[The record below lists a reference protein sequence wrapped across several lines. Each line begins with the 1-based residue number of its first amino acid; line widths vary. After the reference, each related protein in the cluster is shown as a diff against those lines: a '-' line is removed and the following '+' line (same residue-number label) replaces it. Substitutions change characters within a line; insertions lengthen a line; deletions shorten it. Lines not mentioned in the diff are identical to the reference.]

1 MTLPHALDVSAAQRS
16 MWFGQRLDPAG
27 PAYNVGEYTEIH
39 GPVDPVRFRT
49 AVRQVVTA
57 TETLRVRFT
66 AEDDTVRQLVD
77 TDPAWDLPVVDLTGE
92 ADPRSAAEA
101 WMAADFTTPFD
112 VERSPLFRYAL
123 LHLTATH
130 WIWYQRYHHIAVDGY
145 SCSLLARRVAD
156 AYSALVA
163 GTPHTP
169 PPAPL
174 APLVAADE
182 AYRAGQRRASDRE
195 FWTSALADRPD
206 PVSLSARAPHVAG
219 SFLRRTGHL
228 PHAAGDLVHA
238 AAEQAGTRWSRVLL
252 AATAAY
258 LHRLTGARDIVL
270 GLAVT
275 ARESETELATPGMAS
290 NVLPLRLPVRP
301 DTTARDLVRRTASAT
316 RDLLA
321 HQRYRGEDLRRDRD
335 RPQDGPRFFGP
346 VVNIMAFGP
355 ELRFAGHATTR
366 HNLSTG
372 PVEDLAVNV
381 YDRADGDGIRIDLDA
396 GPDHYTDAE
405 LAAHHRRFARF
416 VEHFAQAVVATGTP
430 VGRVE
435 VTLPEERAEARLVGS
450 GAPAGAATTVPE
462 IFAARAAATPDATAL
477 VQGER
482 TTTYRQLNARANR
495 LAHRLITLGVRP
507 EDRVAVLLDRS
518 DGLLAALLA
527 VLKAGAAYVG
537 LDPRAPAVRTRQIL
551 AETGANIL
559 LTDTEPTEPYDGV
572 TTVGPADP
580 TLAAE
585 PDTDPTVLLHPAQ
598 LAYVSHTSGSTG
610 TPKGVAVTH
619 RDVTALAADS
629 AFADGAHAR
638 VLVHS
643 PTAFDASTYEMW
655 VPLLNGGTAVVAG
668 PEEDVD
674 AAAVARLRERHGVT
688 ALWLTA
694 GLFRL
699 AAEEDPGCFAG
710 LRQVWTGG
718 EAVPAPAVHRV
729 LAACPGLTVT
739 DGYGPTETTT
749 FATSRPCTADA
760 PVPDPLPI
768 GRPLDGMR
776 AYVLDGSLQP
786 LPPGTVGELYIAGP
800 GVARGYLGRPGTTAE
815 RFTAD
820 PYGPPG
826 ARMYRTGDHARVT
839 ADGELEFHGRTDGQ
853 VKLRGFRIELGE
865 IETALAAHPEVT
877 QAVVVVREDRPG
889 DRRLVAYAISI
900 TVPETRRAEGA
911 SSVWGARRTEDAG
924 AGRAADPPPEQ
935 ARESAGSASDVPFA
949 EGPAAASQAGFP
961 ADTRSAGTAG
971 SGAERTAGARS
982 TLDVPSAK
990 AAESAPELQR
1000 ADGAIST
1007 REPRRAEGAGSNP
1020 DAPALDAA
1028 APTLGASSADDPAP
1042 APGALAAGRPAPASG
1057 VVAADHPAPTPRA
1070 APTPETLR
1078 DHLAACLPDFMVPSA
1093 VVVLDRLP
1101 LTPNGKLDRAA
1112 LPAPST
1118 VAAPHAHAPRTPHED
1133 VLCALFADL
1142 LGLPDV
1148 GPRDSFFAL
1157 GGHSLLAL
1165 RLLGRI
1171 RTTLGVE
1178 LTLRDVFQAPTPTGL
1193 ARLSR
1198 GVGAAVRP
1206 ALRPTPRTAHEV
1218 PLSSAQRR
1226 LWFLHRLEG
1235 PSAAYNIP
1243 VAVRLTGAGLDVDAL
1258 RVALA
1263 DLVARHEILRTVYP
1277 DADGLPCQRMLEP
1290 GLPDL
1295 QADHV
1300 TEAELPQRLAQ
1311 LAGEGFEISEGAPFR
1326 AHLLALGAEDHVL
1339 LLVLH
1344 HIAADGWSLDLLLL
1358 DLATAYRA
1366 RLEGREP
1373 DRVPLPVQYADY
1385 CVWQREV
1392 LGDDQDRQLDHWR
1405 RALAGLPDELPLPAD
1420 RPRPAR
1426 ATHRGGDIPV
1436 RLDADLHR
1444 RLRALADETGTTV
1457 FMVVQAGL
1465 AALLTRLGAGS
1476 DIPLGT
1482 PVAGRADEALD
1493 DLVGCFVNTLVLRT
1507 DTSGDPSFRELLARV
1522 READLAAY
1530 AHQELP
1536 FEHLVEALN
1545 PPRSL
1550 ARHPLFQV
1558 MLAFRPTAGPRLDL
1572 PGLHARTLPVE
1583 TGATKIDLT
1592 FNLGEHR
1599 APDGSPDGI
1608 EGILQYSADLF
1619 DRCTAEDLA
1628 ARLERLLRTAV
1639 HHPDRAIGSHDILD
1653 DRERH
1658 RLLTEFNDTARDV
1671 PDTTF
1676 PRLFEARAAEA
1687 PDTVAVEDG
1696 ADALTYRQLD
1706 ERAGRLARVL
1716 TSHGAGPGRIVA
1728 FSLPRSVDLAIA
1740 VLAVLKAGAA
1750 YLPLDPEHPAERTAH
1765 LLADADPVCLI
1776 ARDRLPADCRVGCA
1790 VVDPDAAPDGPDAP
1804 LPEARPSD
1812 PAYLIY
1818 TSGTTG
1824 RPKGV
1829 VVEHRNLTT
1838 YVARCVE
1845 AYPSLRGTSLLHA
1858 TMSFDAT
1865 VTTLHGALAAG
1876 GRVHVA
1882 GFHDAGAAPVNG
1894 GYTFLKATPSHLPLL
1909 PALPH
1914 DLSPTE
1920 EFMLGGEALVGEAL
1934 RTWRRDHPDVRL
1946 INHYGPTELTV
1957 GCTDHR
1963 IEPGEELPTGPVP
1976 IGRPM
1981 WNTRAYVLD
1990 ARLNPVPVGVEG
2002 ELYISGDHVARG
2014 YWRRPGLTAERFV
2027 ADPFDP
2033 SGGRMYRTGDLAVW
2047 RADGTLELR
2056 GRADRQLKLRGLRIE
2071 PGEVEGVLTAH
2082 PAVAQAAVVVR
2093 EDRAGVRRLVGYVVG
2108 AAEADCP
2115 AVLAHAARRLPAHMV
2130 PEALVALDALP
2141 ITPNGKLDRAALP
2154 APAATRET
2162 TTGRPPR
2169 TPQEEALRDVFAE
2182 VLGGTADAIGVDEGF
2197 FDLGG
2202 DSITSIHLVSRAL
2215 AEGLRLTPRDVF
2227 EHRTVAGLAAAAAD
2241 RPTPGT
2247 VPEQDSPIGTL
2258 PLTPA
2263 MHRLRERGGPIGAF
2277 SQSVLLVTPAGADE
2291 KRLTAALQTVLDHH
2305 DVLRMRL
2312 TPDGRAAEVPPPGT
2326 VDAATALDSIAGPV
2340 DFAEVLN
2347 NSASQ
2352 LRPDLGQL
2360 LRAVWCDAGPG
2371 HPGRL
2376 LLTIH
2381 HLAVDGVS
2389 WRILCSDLAAAWR
2402 EDDLPER
2409 GTSFRQW
2416 ARLLE
2421 REARTPARAA
2431 EMDAWRHAL
2440 GDPGPLLGARR
2451 PDPQRDVVGEM
2462 RHLTRQLPAETT
2474 NELLTMPAAFH
2485 AGPDDVL
2492 MAALAAAFVRWR
2504 RTKDGHPALL
2514 LDVERHGR
2522 EEIADGLDL
2531 SRTVG
2536 WFTSV
2541 VPARLDLAAADPADP
2556 VQVLK
2561 TVKEQ
2566 LRSVPDHGI
2575 GYGLLRHLDP
2585 SNGPLLAAFPTP
2597 EIGFNYLGRTARS
2610 ADGDW
2615 FPAPE
2620 SLRNL
2625 GAVRDPAMPV
2635 AHGLEITAVT
2645 TGDGRLD
2652 TTWSWAPGIWSDDD
2666 VRDLAD
2672 RWMAELTAQAEAG
2685 TGAAGGHTPS
2695 DLPLVSLSQAEIDEL
2710 EAEFGNEWR

>member
-1 MTLPHALDVSAAQRS
+1 MTLPRTLDVSAAQRS

-39 GPVDPVRFRT
+39 GPVDPVRFRA
-49 AVRQVVTA
+49 AVQKVVAA

-77 TDPAWDLPVVDLTGE
+77 PDPAWELPVVDLTGE

-101 WMAADFTTPFD
+101 WMAADFATPFELD
-112 VERSPLFRYAL
+112 RSPLFRYAL
-123 LHLTATH
+123 LHLTAAH

-163 GTPHTP
+163 GTPHVP

-174 APLVAADE
+174 TPLVAADE
-182 AYRAGQRRASDRE
+182 AYRAGQRHAADRE
-195 FWTSALADRPD
+195 FWTSAFADRPD
-206 PVSLSARAPHVAG
+206 PVSLSARRPHVAG
-219 SFLRRTGHL
+219 RFLRRTGHL
-228 PHAAGDLVHA
+228 PQTAGDLVHA
-238 AAEQAGTRWSRVLL
+238 AAEQTGTRWSRVLL

-290 NVLPLRLPVRP
+290 NVLPLRLSVRP
-301 DTTARDLVRRTASAT
+301 DTAAEDLVRRTAAAT
-316 RDLLA
+316 RELLV
-321 HQRYRGEDLRRDRD
+321 HQRYRGEDLRREPDW
-335 RPQDGPRFFGP
+335 PQDGPRFFGP

-355 ELRFAGHATTR
+355 ELRFAGHPTTR

-381 YDRADGDGIRIDLDA
+381 YDRADGGGIRIDLDA

-416 VEHFAQAVVATGTP
+416 VEHFTRAVVASGTP

-435 VTLPEERAEARLVGS
+435 ATLPQERADARLVGS
-450 GAPAGAATTVPE
+450 AAPAGAATTVPE
-462 IFAARAAATPDATAL
+462 LLAARAAATPDATA
-477 VQGER
+477 VIQGER
-482 TTTYRQLNARANR
+482 TTTYRQLNSRANR

-537 LDPRAPAVRTRQIL
+537 LDARAPAARTRQLL
-551 AETGANIL
+551 AETGANVL

-572 TTVGPADP
+572 TTVAPADP
-580 TLAAE
+580 SLAAE
-585 PDTDPTVLLHPAQ
+585 PDTDPAVLLHPAQ
-598 LAYVSHTSGSTG
+598 LAYVSYTSGSTG

-619 RDVTALAADS
+619 RDVTALAADP
-629 AFADGAHAR
+629 AFAGGAHAR

-655 VPLLNGGTAVVAG
+655 VPLLTGGTAVVAG

-674 AAAVARLRERHGVT
+674 AAAVARLTQRHGLT

-718 EAVPAPAVHRV
+718 EAVPAPAVRRV
-729 LAACPGLTVT
+729 LTACPELTVT

-749 FATSRPCTADA
+749 FATIRPCTAA
-760 PVPDPLPI
+760 ATVPDPLPI
-768 GRPLDGMR
+768 GRPLNGMR
-776 AYVLDGSLQP
+776 AYVLDGALQP
-786 LPPGTVGELYIAGP
+786 LPPGTVGELYLAGP

-826 ARMYRTGDHARVT
+826 SRMYRTGDHARVT
-839 ADGELEFHGRTDGQ
+839 DDGELEFHGRTDGQ
-853 VKLRGFRIELGE
+853 VKLRGFRIEPGE

-877 QAVVVVREDRPG
+877 QAVAVVREDRPG
-889 DRRLVAYAISI
+889 DRRLVAYAVC
-900 TVPETRRAEGA
+900 TGVKATTTGEP
-911 SSVWGARRTEDAG
+911 W
-924 AGRAADPPPEQ
+924 AADA
-935 ARESAGSASDVPFA
+935 ARSASA
-949 EGPAAASQAGFP
+949 
-961 ADTRSAGTAG
+961 
-971 SGAERTAGARS
+971 
-982 TLDVPSAK
+982 
-990 AAESAPELQR
+990 
-1000 ADGAIST
+1000 
-1007 REPRRAEGAGSNP
+1007 REPRRAEHALSARAARRTENAGVVTEAGRVA
-1020 DAPALDAA
+1020 DRAPEQ
-1028 APTLGASSADDPAP
+1028 GAP
-1042 APGALAAGRPAPASG
+1042 APGAQLAHRAVLASGVDPARRAVLASGVDPGHRAVLAAGADPAHRAVSASGAHPAHRPAPA
-1057 VVAADHPAPTPRA
+1057 
-1070 APTPETLR
+1070 PEDLR
-1078 DHLAACLPDFMVPSA
+1078 DHLVALLPDFMVPSA

-1101 LTPNGKLDRAA
+1101 LTRNGKLDRAA
-1112 LPAPST
+1112 LPAPPAA
-1118 VAAPHAHAPRTPHED
+1118 AAPQAHAPRSPHED
-1133 VLCALFADL
+1133 VLCVLFADL

-1178 LTLRDVFQAPTPTGL
+1178 LTLREVFQAPTPAGL
-1193 ARLSR
+1193 APLLA
-1198 GVGAAVRP
+1198 GAGAAVRP
-1206 ALRPTPRTAHEV
+1206 APRPTPRTELGEA

-1243 VAVRLTGAGLDVDAL
+1243 LAVRLTGAGLDADAL
-1258 RVALA
+1258 RAALA
-1263 DLVARHEILRTVYP
+1263 DLVARHEILHTVYP
-1277 DADGLPCQRMLEP
+1277 DADGLPCQRLLDPCPPE
-1290 GLPDL
+1290 L

-1311 LAGEGFEISEGAPFR
+1311 LAGEGFEISADVPFR
-1326 AHLLALGAEDHVL
+1326 ARLLVLGPEDHVL

-1344 HIAADGWSLDLLLL
+1344 HIAADGWSLDPLLL

-1373 DRVPLPVQYADY
+1373 DRAPLPVQYADY

-1392 LGDDQDRQLDHWR
+1392 LGDDLDRQLDHWR

-1444 RLRALADETGTTV
+1444 RLRALAGETGTTV

-1465 AALLTRLGAGS
+1465 AALLTRLGAGT

-1482 PVAGRADEALD
+1482 PVAGRADEALE

-1507 DTSGDPSFRELLARV
+1507 DTSGEPSFRELLARV
-1522 READLAAY
+1522 RETDLAAY

-1572 PGLHARTLPVE
+1572 PGLQARTLPVE

-1592 FNLGEHR
+1592 FNLGEQR
-1599 APDGSPDGI
+1599 AFDGSPDGI

-1619 DRCTAEDLA
+1619 DRRTAEDLA
-1628 ARLERLLRTAV
+1628 ARLERLLRAAV
-1639 HHPDRAIGSHDILD
+1639 RHPDRAISTHDLLD

-1658 RLLTEFNDTARDV
+1658 QLLAEFNDTAHEV
-1671 PDTTF
+1671 PDITF
-1676 PRLFEARAAEA
+1676 PRLFEARAAESPA
-1687 PDTVAVEDG
+1687 SVAVGDG
-1696 ADALTYRQLD
+1696 TTSLTYRQLD
-1706 ERAGRLARVL
+1706 DRANRLARVL
-1716 TSHGAGPGRIVA
+1716 SSHGAGPGRIVA
-1728 FSLPRSVDLAIA
+1728 FSLPRSVDLAVA

-1750 YLPLDPEHPAERTAH
+1750 YLPLDPEHPADRTAY

-1776 ARDRLPADCRVGCA
+1776 TRDRLPAGCSVGCA
-1790 VVDPDAAPDGPDAP
+1790 VVEPDAAPDDPDTP
-1804 LPEARPSD
+1804 LPEARPAD

-1845 AYPSLRGTSLLHA
+1845 AYPSLRGASLLHA

-1876 GRVHVA
+1876 GRVHIA
-1882 GFHDAGAAPVNG
+1882 GFHDAGATPANG

-1909 PALPH
+1909 PVLPH

-1963 IEPGEELPTGPVP
+1963 IEPGDELPTGPVP

-1981 WNTRAYVLD
+1981 WNTRTYVLD
-1990 ARLNPVPVGVEG
+1990 ARLNLAPTGVEG
-2002 ELYISGDHVARG
+2002 ELYVAGDHVARG

-2056 GRADRQLKLRGLRIE
+2056 GRADGQLKIRGLRIE

-2108 AAEADCP
+2108 ATEADCP
-2115 AVLAHAARRLPAHMV
+2115 TVLAHAARHLPAHMV

-2141 ITPNGKLDRAALP
+2141 MTPNGKLDRTALP
-2154 APAATRET
+2154 APDTTRET
-2162 TTGRPPR
+2162 ATGRAPR
-2169 TPQEEALRDVFAE
+2169 TPQEEALRDLFAE
-2182 VLGGTADAIGVDEGF
+2182 VLVVPADAVGVDDGF

-2227 EHRTVAGLAAAAAD
+2227 EHRTVAALAVAAAS
-2241 RPTPGT
+2241 RPAPSPF
-2247 VPEQDSPIGTL
+2247 PEQDSPIGML

-2277 SQSVLLVTPAGADE
+2277 SQSVLFVTPPGADE
-2291 KRLTAALQTVLDHH
+2291 KRLTAALQAVLDHH

-2312 TPDGRAAEVPPPGT
+2312 TPDERKAEIPPPGT
-2326 VDAATALDSIAGPV
+2326 VDAATALERIAGPA
-2340 DFAEVLN
+2340 DFAQILN
-2347 NSASQ
+2347 KSASQ
-2352 LRPDLGQL
+2352 LRPDQGQL
-2360 LRAVWCDAGPG
+2360 LRAVWCDAGPDR
-2371 HPGRL
+2371 PGRL

-2402 EDDLPER
+2402 EENLPER
-2409 GTSFRQW
+2409 GTSFRHW

-2421 REARTPARAA
+2421 REACTPARAA
-2431 EMDAWRHAL
+2431 EMDVWRDVL
-2440 GDPGPLLGARR
+2440 EDPGPPLGARR
-2451 PDPQRDVVGEM
+2451 PDPRRDVVGEM
-2462 RHLTRQLPAETT
+2462 HHLTRQLPAAVT
-2474 NELLTMPAAFH
+2474 NDLLTTVPAAFH

-2492 MAALAAAFVRWR
+2492 LAALAAAFVRWR
-2504 RTKDGHPALL
+2504 RAKDGHPALL

-2522 EEIADGLDL
+2522 QEIAVGLDL

-2541 VPARLDLAAADPADP
+2541 VPARLDLAGVDPADP
-2556 VQVLK
+2556 AQVLK

-2585 SNGPLLAAFPTP
+2585 SNGPLLAALPAP
-2597 EIGFNYLGRTARS
+2597 EVGFNYLGRAARS

-2615 FPAPE
+2615 PLAPE
-2620 SLRNL
+2620 ALRNL
-2625 GAVRDPAMPV
+2625 GAVHDPAMPV

-2645 TGDGRLD
+2645 TEDGRLD
-2652 TTWSWAPGIWSDDD
+2652 TTWSWAPGIWSQDD
-2666 VRDLAD
+2666 VHALAD
-2672 RWMAELTAQAEAG
+2672 RWLTELTAQAAG
-2685 TGAAGGHTPS
+2685 GTRAAGGHTPS

>member
-1 MTLPHALDVSAAQRS
+1 MTVPNASDVSAAQRS

-39 GPVDPVRFRT
+39 GPVDPVRFRA
-49 AVRQVVTA
+49 AVRQVVAA
-57 TETLRVRFT
+57 TETLRVRFA
-66 AEDDTVRQLVD
+66 AEDDEVRRFVD
-77 TDPAWDLPVVDLTGE
+77 TDPDWDLPVVDLTGE

-101 WMAADFTTPFD
+101 WMAADFATPFD
-112 VERSPLFRYAL
+112 LDRPPLFAYAL
-123 LHLTATH
+123 LHLTHTH

-145 SCSLLARRVAD
+145 SCSLVARRVAD

-174 APLVAADE
+174 APLVDADE
-182 AYRAGQRRASDRE
+182 AYRAGQRHAADRE
-195 FWTSALADRPD
+195 FWATALADRPD
-206 PVSLSARAPHVAG
+206 PVSLSTRPPHVAG
-219 SFLRRTGHL
+219 RFLRRTGHL
-228 PHAAGDLVHA
+228 RQAAGDLVHA

-258 LHRLTGARDIVL
+258 LHRLTGARDVVL

-290 NVLPLRLPVRP
+290 NVLPLRLSVRP
-301 DTTARDLVRRTASAT
+301 DTAAHDLVRRTASAT

-321 HQRYRGEDLRRDRD
+321 HQRLRGEDLRREAAW
-335 RPQDGPRFFGP
+335 PQEGPRFFGP

-416 VEHFAQAVVATGTP
+416 VEHFAAAVLATGTP

-435 VTLPEERAEARLVGS
+435 ATLPEERADARLVGAA
-450 GAPAGAATTVPE
+450 APAGAATTVPGL
-462 IFAARAAATPDATAL
+462 FVAWAAATPDATAI
-477 VQGER
+477 VHGER
-482 TTTYRQLNARANR
+482 TTTYRQLNTRANR
-495 LAHRLITLGVRP
+495 LAHRLIALGVRP
-507 EDRVAVLLDRS
+507 EDLVAVLMDRS

-527 VLKAGAAYVG
+527 VLKSGAAYVG
-537 LDPRAPAVRTRQIL
+537 LDPRAPAARTRQLL
-551 AETGANIL
+551 AETGAHIL
-559 LTDTEPTEPYDGV
+559 LTDAEPTEPYDGV
-572 TTVGPADP
+572 TTVGPGDP

-585 PDTDPTVLLHPAQ
+585 PDTDPAVLPHPAQ
-598 LAYVSHTSGSTG
+598 LAYVSYTSGSTG
-610 TPKGVAVTH
+610 IPKGVAVTH
-619 RDVTALAADS
+619 HDVTALATDS
-629 AFADGAHAR
+629 AFGDGAHAR

-655 VPLLNGGTAVVAG
+655 VPLLNGGTAVVAA
-668 PEEDVD
+668 PDETVD
-674 AAAVARLRERHGVT
+674 AAAVARLTERHGLT
-688 ALWLTA
+688 AMWLTA

-718 EAVPAPAVHRV
+718 EAVPAAAVRRV

-749 FATSRPCTADA
+749 FATSRPCTPGA

-776 AYVLDGSLQP
+776 AYVLDGALQP
-786 LPPGTVGELYIAGP
+786 LPRGTVGELYVAGP

-826 ARMYRTGDHARVT
+826 TRMYRTGDHARVT
-839 ADGELEFHGRTDGQ
+839 ADGELEFHGRADGQ
-853 VKLRGFRIELGE
+853 VKLRGFRIEPGE
-865 IETALAAHPEVT
+865 VETALATHPHVA
-877 QAVVVVREDRPG
+877 QAVAVVREDRPG
-889 DRRLVAYAISI
+889 DRRLVAYA
-900 TVPETRRAEGA
+900 ACQA
-911 SSVWGARRTEDAG
+911 HAG
-924 AGRAADPPPEQ
+924 A
-935 ARESAGSASDVPFA
+935 
-949 EGPAAASQAGFP
+949 
-961 ADTRSAGTAG
+961 
-971 SGAERTAGARS
+971 
-982 TLDVPSAK
+982 
-990 AAESAPELQR
+990 
-1000 ADGAIST
+1000 
-1007 REPRRAEGAGSNP
+1007 
-1020 DAPALDAA
+1020 
-1028 APTLGASSADDPAP
+1028 PTSEA
-1042 APGALAAGRPAPASG
+1042 
-1057 VVAADHPAPTPRA
+1057 
-1070 APTPETLR
+1070 LR
-1078 DHLAACLPDFMVPSA
+1078 DHLAVRLPDFMVPTA

-1112 LPAPST
+1112 LPAPPT
-1118 VAAPHAHAPRTPHED
+1118 VAAPQTHAPRTPHED
-1133 VLCALFADL
+1133 VLCAHFAEL

-1165 RLLGRI
+1165 RLLGRV

-1193 ARLSR
+1193 ARLLA
-1198 GVGAAVRP
+1198 GAGTAVRP
-1206 ALRPTPRTAHEV
+1206 APRPTERKAPGEA

-1235 PSAAYNIP
+1235 PGAAYNIP
-1243 VAVRLTGAGLDVDAL
+1243 LALRLTGTGLDVDAL
-1258 RVALA
+1258 RAALA

-1277 DADGLPCQRMLEP
+1277 DAGGLPCQRLLEP
-1290 GLPDL
+1290 GIPDL
-1295 QADHV
+1295 SVGHAIA
-1300 TEAELPQRLAQ
+1300 AELPEALGRLAGQ
-1311 LAGEGFEISEGAPFR
+1311 GFEISERVPFR
-1326 AHLLALGAEDHVL
+1326 AHLLALGPEDHVL

-1344 HIAADGWSLDLLLL
+1344 HIAADGWSLDPLLL

-1366 RLEGREP
+1366 RSEGREP
-1373 DRVPLPVQYADY
+1373 DWAPLPLQYADY
-1385 CVWQREV
+1385 CVWQRDV

-1426 ATHRGGDIPV
+1426 ATHQGGDIPV

-1444 RLRALADETGTTV
+1444 RLRALAGETGTTV
-1457 FMVVQAGL
+1457 FMAVQAGL
-1465 AALLTRLGAGS
+1465 AALLTRLGAGT

-1482 PVAGRADEALD
+1482 PVAGRPDEALD

-1558 MLAFRPTAGPRLDL
+1558 MLAFRPTAGPHLDL
-1572 PGLHARTLPVE
+1572 PGLHSRTLPVE

-1599 APDGSPDGI
+1599 TPDGSPDGI

-1619 DRCTAEDLA
+1619 DRSTAEDLA
-1628 ARLERLLRTAV
+1628 ARLERLLRAAV
-1639 HHPDRAIGSHDILD
+1639 RHPDQAIGTHDILD

-1658 RLLTEFNDTARDV
+1658 RLLTGFNDTARDV

-1676 PRLFEARAAEA
+1676 PRLFEARAAES

-1696 ADALTYRQLD
+1696 THSLTYRQLD
-1706 ERAGRLARVL
+1706 GRADRLARVL
-1716 TSHGAGPGRIVA
+1716 ASHGAGPGRIVA
-1728 FSLPRSVDLAIA
+1728 FSLPRSVDLAVA

-1750 YLPLDPEHPAERTAH
+1750 YLPLDPEHPAERTAR

-1776 ARDRLPADCRVGCA
+1776 ARDRLPADCRVGCV
-1790 VVDPDAAPDGPDAP
+1790 VVDPDAAPDGPDTTP
-1804 LPEARPSD
+1804 LPEARPAD

-1829 VVEHRNLTT
+1829 IVEHRNLTT

-1876 GRVHVA
+1876 GRVHIA
-1882 GFHDAGAAPVNG
+1882 GFHDAGAAPAKG

-1914 DLSPTE
+1914 DLSPAE

-1976 IGRPM
+1976 VGRPM

-2002 ELYISGDHVARG
+2002 ELYVSGDHVARG
-2014 YWRRPGLTAERFV
+2014 YWRRPGPTAERFV
-2027 ADPFDP
+2027 AAPFGQP
-2033 SGGRMYRTGDLAVW
+2033 GGRMYRTGDLAVW
-2047 RADGTLELR
+2047 LADGTLELR
-2056 GRADRQLKLRGLRIE
+2056 GRADGQLKIRGLRIE

-2082 PAVAQAAVVVR
+2082 SAVAQAAVVVR
-2093 EDRAGVRRLVGYVVG
+2093 EDRDGIRRLVGYVVG

-2115 AVLAHAARRLPAHMV
+2115 AVLAHAARHLPAHMV

-2141 ITPNGKLDRAALP
+2141 MTPNGKLDRAALP
-2154 APAATRET
+2154 APAAARKT
-2162 TTGRPPR
+2162 TTGRAPR
-2169 TPQEEALRDVFAE
+2169 TPQETALRDLFAE
-2182 VLGGTADAIGVDEGF
+2182 VLGVPAEGIGVDEGF

-2215 AEGLRLTPRDVF
+2215 AEGLRLAPRDVF

-2241 RPTPGT
+2241 RPAPGP
-2247 VPEQDSPIGTL
+2247 VPEHDSPIGTL

-2263 MHRLRERGGPIGAF
+2263 MHRVRERGGPIGAF
-2277 SQSVLLVTPAGADE
+2277 SQSVLLVSPAGADE
-2291 KRLTAALQTVLDHH
+2291 QRLTAALQALLDHH

-2312 TPDGRAAEVPPPGT
+2312 TPDGRAAEIPPPGT
-2326 VDAATALDSIAGPV
+2326 VDAAAVLECVPEPA
-2340 DFAEVLN
+2340 DFAQVLN
-2347 NSASQ
+2347 DSASR

-2360 LRAVWCDAGPG
+2360 LRAVWCETGGPG
-2371 HPGRL
+2371 RPGRL
-2376 LLTIH
+2376 LLTVH

-2402 EDDLPER
+2402 AEELPER
-2409 GTSFRQW
+2409 GTSFRHW

-2421 REARTPARAA
+2421 REARTAARTA
-2431 EMDAWRHAL
+2431 ELDVWRHVL
-2440 GDPGPLLGARR
+2440 QEPGPLLGARR
-2451 PDPQRDVVGEM
+2451 PDPRRDVVGEM

-2474 NELLTMPAAFH
+2474 DELLTTVPAAFH

-2492 MAALAAAFVRWR
+2492 MAALAAAFVHWR
-2504 RTKDGHPALL
+2504 RPEDGHRALL

-2522 EEIADGLDL
+2522 EEIADGIDL

-2541 VPARLDLAAADPADP
+2541 VPARLDLAGVDPADP
-2556 VQVLK
+2556 AQVLK

-2585 SNGPLLAAFPTP
+2585 SNGPLLAALPAP
-2597 EIGFNYLGRTARS
+2597 EIGFNYLGRAARS
-2610 ADGDW
+2610 VGGDW
-2615 FPAPE
+2615 SLAPE
-2620 SLRNL
+2620 PLRNL
-2625 GAVRDPAMPV
+2625 GAVHDPAMPV

-2645 TGDGRLD
+2645 TEDGRLD
-2652 TTWSWAPGIWSDDD
+2652 TTWSWAPGIWAEDD
-2666 VRDLAD
+2666 VRALAD
-2672 RWMAELTAQAEAG
+2672 RWLAELTAQAEGA
-2685 TGAAGGHTPS
+2685 TRAAGGNTPS

>member
-1 MTLPHALDVSAAQRS
+1 MTVPHTLHVSAAQRS

-39 GPVDPVRFRT
+39 GPVDPVSFRT
-49 AVRQVVTA
+49 AVQQVVAA

-77 TDPAWDLPVVDLTGE
+77 TAPAWDLPVVDLTGE
-92 ADPRSAAEA
+92 SDPRSAAEA
-101 WMAADFTTPFD
+101 WMAADFATPFD
-112 VERSPLFRYAL
+112 LDRSPLFRYAL

-156 AYSALVA
+156 AYSSLAA

-182 AYRAGQRRASDRE
+182 AYRTGQRQASDRE
-195 FWTSALADRPD
+195 FWTSALADHPD
-206 PVSLSARAPHVAG
+206 PVSLSARPPHVAG

-228 PHAAGDLVHA
+228 AEAAGDLVHA
-238 AAEQAGTRWSRVLL
+238 AAARTGTRWSRVLL

-290 NVLPLRLPVRP
+290 NVLPLRLSVRP

-450 GAPAGAATTVPE
+450 AAPAGAATTVPE
-462 IFAARAAATPDATAL
+462 AFAARAAATPDATA
-477 VQGER
+477 VIQGER
-482 TTTYRQLNARANR
+482 TITYRQLNTRANR
-495 LAHRLITLGVRP
+495 LAHRLIALGVRP

-537 LDPRAPAVRTRQIL
+537 LGPRAPAARTRQIL
-551 AETGANIL
+551 AETGANVL
-559 LTDTEPTEPYDGV
+559 LADTEPTEPYDGV
-572 TTVGPADP
+572 TTVGPEDP

-585 PDTDPTVLLHPAQ
+585 PDTDPALLLHPAQ
-598 LAYVSHTSGSTG
+598 LAYVSYTSGSTG

-674 AAAVARLRERHGVT
+674 AAAVACLTQRHGLT

-718 EAVPAPAVHRV
+718 EAVPAPAVRRV

-749 FATSRPCTADA
+749 FVTSRPCRADA

-776 AYVLDGSLQP
+776 AYVLDGALQP
-786 LPPGTVGELYIAGP
+786 LPPGTVGELYVAGP

-877 QAVVVVREDRPG
+877 QAVAVVREDRPG
-889 DRRLVAYAISI
+889 DRRLVAYAVC
-900 TVPETRRAEGA
+900 TEGKA
-911 SSVWGARRTEDAG
+911 TTTGEP
-924 AGRAADPPPEQ
+924 RAASTP
-935 ARESAGSASDVPFA
+935 ASDVPSA
-949 EGPAAASQAGFP
+949 EDPELVTEAGHAADPTPEQGGESAASSSDASVAGGP
-961 ADTRSAGTAG
+961 V
-971 SGAERTAGARS
+971 SGVPGGEGGAGAAPVS
-982 TLDVPSAK
+982 AVPSAK

-1000 ADGAIST
+1000 AESAVST
-1007 REPRRAEGAGSNP
+1007 AEPRRAEDAVSNP
-1020 DAPALDAA
+1020 DAPAPGAV
-1028 APTLGASSADDPAP
+1028 APALGGSPADDPAP
-1042 APGALAAGRPAPASG
+1042 SPGALAADCPAPGA
-1057 VVAADHPAPTPRA
+1057 HRA
-1070 APTPETLR
+1070 APTPDTLR
-1078 DHLAACLPDFMVPSA
+1078 DHLAARLPDFMVPSA

-1112 LPAPST
+1112 LPVP
-1118 VAAPHAHAPRTPHED
+1118 AAAAGPQAHAPRTPHED

-1171 RTTLGVE
+1171 RATLGVE
-1178 LTLRDVFQAPTPTGL
+1178 LTLRDVFQAPTPAGL
-1193 ARLSR
+1193 ARLQA
-1198 GVGAAVRP
+1198 GAGAAGRP
-1206 ALRPTPRTAHEV
+1206 TLRPTPRTDLAEA

-1243 VAVRLTGAGLDVDAL
+1243 VAVRLTGAGLDVDVL
-1258 RVALA
+1258 RAALA

-1277 DADGLPCQRMLEP
+1277 DADGLPCQRLLQSY
-1290 GLPDL
+1290 LPDL

-1300 TEAELPQRLAQ
+1300 TEAELPERLAQ
-1311 LAGEGFEISEGAPFR
+1311 LAGEGFELSAGVPFR
-1326 AHLLALGAEDHVL
+1326 AHLLVLGPENHVL

-1344 HIAADGWSLDLLLL
+1344 HIAADGWSLDPLLL
-1358 DLATAYRA
+1358 DLATAYRR

-1373 DRVPLPVQYADY
+1373 DWVPLPVQYADY

-1444 RLRALADETGTTV
+1444 RLRALAGETGTTV

-1482 PVAGRADEALD
+1482 PVAGRADETLD

-1507 DTSGDPSFRELLARV
+1507 DTSGDPGFRELLARV
-1522 READLAAY
+1522 RETDLAAY
-1530 AHQELP
+1530 AHQDLP

-1572 PGLHARTLPVE
+1572 PGLHSRTLPVE

-1592 FNLGEHR
+1592 FNLAEQR

-1619 DRCTAEDLA
+1619 DRRTAEELA
-1628 ARLERLLRTAV
+1628 VRLERLLRAAV

-1658 RLLTEFNDTARDV
+1658 LLLTEFNGKARDV

-1676 PRLFEARAAEA
+1676 PRLFEARATEA

-1696 ADALTYRQLD
+1696 VNSLTYRQLD
-1706 ERAGRLARVL
+1706 ERADSLARVL
-1716 TSHGAGPGRIVA
+1716 ASHGAGPGRIVA
-1728 FSLPRSVDLAIA
+1728 FSLPRSVDLAVA

-1750 YLPLDPEHPAERTAH
+1750 YLPLDPEHPAERTAY

-1776 ARDRLPADCRVGCA
+1776 TRDRLPADCRVGCA
-1790 VVDPDAAPDGPDAP
+1790 VVDPDAAPDGPDTP
-1804 LPEARPSD
+1804 LPEARPTD

-1845 AYPSLRGTSLLHA
+1845 AYPSLSGTSLLHA

-1876 GRVHVA
+1876 GRVHIA
-1882 GFHDAGAAPVNG
+1882 GFHDAGAAPANG

-1946 INHYGPTELTV
+1946 VNHYGPTELTV

-1963 IEPGEELPTGPVP
+1963 IEPGDELPTGPVP

-1990 ARLNPVPVGVEG
+1990 ARLNLVPVGVEG
-2002 ELYISGDHVARG
+2002 ELYVSGDHVARG

-2056 GRADRQLKLRGLRIE
+2056 GRADGQLKIRGLRIE

-2082 PAVAQAAVVVR
+2082 PAVTQAAVVVR

-2115 AVLAHAARRLPAHMV
+2115 AVLKHAARQLPAHMV

-2141 ITPNGKLDRAALP
+2141 MTPNGKLDRAALP
-2154 APAATRET
+2154 APAAAREAA
-2162 TTGRPPR
+2162 TGRAPR
-2169 TPQEEALRDVFAE
+2169 TPEEQALRALFAE
-2182 VLGGTADAIGVDEGF
+2182 VLGAPADAIGVDDGF

-2241 RPTPGT
+2241 RPAPGP

-2263 MHRLRERGGPIGAF
+2263 MHRLCERGGPIGAF

-2291 KRLTAALQTVLDHH
+2291 KRLTTALQTVLDHH
-2305 DVLRMRL
+2305 DVLRMRV
-2312 TPDGRAAEVPPPGT
+2312 TPEGRAAAIPPPGA
-2326 VDAATALDSIAGPV
+2326 VDAATVLERITEPA
-2340 DFAEVLN
+2340 DFAQVLHK
-2347 NSASQ
+2347 SASQ
-2352 LRPDLGQL
+2352 LRPHHGQL
-2360 LRAVWCDAGPG
+2360 LRAVWWAVGPDR
-2371 HPGRL
+2371 PGRL

-2389 WRILCSDLAAAWR
+2389 WRILASDLAAAWR
-2402 EDDLPER
+2402 EEDLPER
-2409 GTSFRQW
+2409 GTSFRHW

-2421 REARTPARAA
+2421 REARTPERAA
-2431 EMDAWRHAL
+2431 EMGAWRHVL

-2474 NELLTMPAAFH
+2474 SELLTTVPAAFH

-2492 MAALAAAFVRWR
+2492 MAALAAAFVHWR
-2504 RTKDGHPALL
+2504 RAKDGHPALL

-2522 EEIADGLDL
+2522 EEIADGTDL

-2541 VPARLDLAAADPADP
+2541 APARLDLAAVDPADP
-2556 VQVLK
+2556 AQVLK

-2585 SNGPLLAAFPTP
+2585 SNGPLLAALPTP
-2597 EIGFNYLGRTARS
+2597 EIGFNYLGRTARWGG
-2610 ADGDW
+2610 GDW
-2615 FPAPE
+2615 SLAPE
-2620 SLRNL
+2620 PLRNL
-2625 GAVRDPAMPV
+2625 GAVHDPAMPV
-2635 AHGLEITAVT
+2635 AHGLEITVVT
-2645 TGDGRLD
+2645 DEDGRLD
-2652 TTWSWAPGIWSDDD
+2652 TTWSWVPGIWSEDD
-2666 VRDLAD
+2666 VQALAD
-2672 RWMAELTAQAEAG
+2672 RWLAELTAQAEGG
-2685 TGAAGGHTPS
+2685 TRAAGGHTPS

>member
-1 MTLPHALDVSAAQRS
+1 MTVPRPLDVSVAQRS

-39 GPVDPVRFRT
+39 GPVDPVRFRE
-49 AVRQVVTA
+49 AVEQVVAA
-57 TETLRVRFT
+57 TETLRVRF
-66 AEDDTVRQLVD
+66 AADDDSVRQLVE
-77 TDPAWDLPVVDLTGE
+77 TDPAWDLPVVDL
-92 ADPRSAAEA
+92 ADEPEPRSAAQA
-101 WMAADFTTPFD
+101 WMIADFATPFD
-112 VERSPLFRYAL
+112 LERSPLFRYTL
-123 LHLTATH
+123 LKLADDH
-130 WIWYQRYHHIAVDGY
+130 WIWYQPYHHIAVDGY
-145 SCSLLARRVAD
+145 SCSLIASRVAD
-156 AYSALVA
+156 AYTALVA

-169 PPAPL
+169 PLSPL
-174 APLVAADE
+174 APLAEADE
-182 AYRAGQRRASDRE
+182 AYRAGERHASDRE
-195 FWTSALADRPD
+195 FWTTALADRPE
-206 PVSLSARAPHVAG
+206 PVSLSARPPHVAG
-219 SFLRRTGHL
+219 HFLRRTGHL
-228 PHAAGDLVHA
+228 PQNAGDLVHQ
-238 AAEQAGTRWSRVLL
+238 AAEEAGTRWSRVLL

-290 NVLPLRLPVRP
+290 NVLPLRLSVRP
-301 DTTARDLVRRTASAT
+301 DTAAHDLVRQAASAT
-316 RDLLA
+316 RELLA
-321 HQRYRGEDLRRDRD
+321 HQRHRGEDLRRELDW
-335 RPQDGPRFFGP
+335 PQGGRRFFGP

-381 YDRADGDGIRIDLDA
+381 YDRADRHGFRIDLDA
-396 GPDHYTDAE
+396 GPGHYRDAE
-405 LAAHHRRFARF
+405 LTAHHRRFTRF
-416 VEHFAQAVVATGTP
+416 VEHFAAAVVADAP

-435 VTLPEERAEARLVGS
+435 VTLPEERAEAQLAGPPAS
-450 GAPAGAATTVPE
+450 GAAATVPE
-462 IFAARAAATPDATAL
+462 LFAARVAAAPEATAII
-477 VQGER
+477 QGER

-495 LAHRLITLGVRP
+495 LAHRLIALGVRP
-507 EDRVAVLLDRS
+507 EDRVAVLMGRS
-518 DGLLAALLA
+518 DSLLTALLA
-527 VLKAGAAYVG
+527 VLKTGGAYVG
-537 LDPRAPAVRTRQIL
+537 LDPRAPAARARHIL
-551 AETGANIL
+551 AETGANVL
-559 LTDTEPTEPYDGV
+559 LADTVPTESYDG
-572 TTVGPADP
+572 TVVVSADDP

-585 PDTDPTVLLHPAQ
+585 PDTDPAVPLDPVQ
-598 LAYVSHTSGSTG
+598 LAYVSYTSGSTG
-610 TPKGVAVTH
+610 IPKGVAVTH
-619 RDVTALAADS
+619 LDVTALAADS
-629 AFADGAHAR
+629 AFGEGGHAR

-668 PEEDVD
+668 PDEDVD
-674 AAAVARLRERHGVT
+674 AHVVARLTERHGLT

-718 EAVPAPAVHRV
+718 EAVPADAVRRV

-739 DGYGPTETTT
+739 DGYGPTETTA
-749 FATSRPCTADA
+749 FATSRPCTANTL
-760 PVPDPLPI
+760 VPDPLPI

-776 AYVLDGSLQP
+776 TYVLDSALQP
-786 LPPGTVGELYIAGP
+786 LPPGTVGELYVAGP
-800 GVARGYLGRPGTTAE
+800 GVARGYLGRPGATAE
-815 RFTAD
+815 RFVAD

-839 ADGELEFHGRTDGQ
+839 PDGELEFHGRADGQ
-853 VKLRGFRIELGE
+853 IKLRGFRIEPGE

-877 QAVVVVREDRPG
+877 QAVAVIREVRPG
-889 DRRLVAYAISI
+889 DRRLVAYA
-900 TVPETRRAEGA
+900 VCAEG
-911 SSVWGARRTEDAG
+911 TTT
-924 AGRAADPPPEQ
+924 
-935 ARESAGSASDVPFA
+935 ASDA
-949 EGPAAASQAGFP
+949 
-961 ADTRSAGTAG
+961 
-971 SGAERTAGARS
+971 
-982 TLDVPSAK
+982 
-990 AAESAPELQR
+990 
-1000 ADGAIST
+1000 
-1007 REPRRAEGAGSNP
+1007 
-1020 DAPALDAA
+1020 
-1028 APTLGASSADDPAP
+1028 
-1042 APGALAAGRPAPASG
+1042 
-1057 VVAADHPAPTPRA
+1057 
-1070 APTPETLR
+1070 LR

-1101 LTPNGKLDRAA
+1101 LTPNGKLDRAS
-1112 LPAPST
+1112 LPAPPAA
-1118 VAAPHAHAPRTPHED
+1118 AAPQPHAAPRTPHEQL
-1133 VLCALFADL
+1133 LCALFADV
-1142 LGLPDV
+1142 LGLPEV
-1148 GPRDSFFAL
+1148 GPRDGFFAL

-1171 RTTLGVE
+1171 RSVLGVE
-1178 LTLRDVFQAPTPTGL
+1178 LALRDVFQAPTPTGL
-1193 ARLSR
+1193 ARLLADA
-1198 GVGAAVRP
+1198 GKAVRTAP
-1206 ALRPTPRTAHEV
+1206 RPIPRKGLGEV

-1243 VAVRLTGAGLDVDAL
+1243 LAVRLTGARLDRDAL
-1258 RVALA
+1258 RAALA

-1277 DADGLPCQRMLEP
+1277 DADGLPCQRLLAP
-1290 GLPDL
+1290 FTPDL
-1295 QADHV
+1295 DVVDHP
-1300 TEAELPQRLAQ
+1300 TDAELSYRLGQ
-1311 LAGEGFEISEGAPFR
+1311 LAGEGFRIEEEAPFR
-1326 AHLLALGAEDHVL
+1326 AHLLVLGPEDHVL

-1344 HIAADGWSLDLLLL
+1344 HIAGDGWSMDPLLL
-1358 DLATAYRA
+1358 DLATACRA

-1373 DRVPLPVQYADY
+1373 GWAPLPVQYADY
-1385 CVWQREV
+1385 CVWQHEM
-1392 LGDDQDRQLDHWR
+1392 LGDEQDRQLDHWR
-1405 RALAGLPDELPLPAD
+1405 EALAGLPDELPLPAD

-1426 ATHRGGDIPV
+1426 ATHQGGDIPV

-1444 RLRALADETGTTV
+1444 RLRALAAETGTTV

-1465 AALLTRLGAGS
+1465 AALLTRLGAGT

-1482 PVAGRADEALD
+1482 PVAGRADEVLD

-1507 DTSGDPSFRELLARV
+1507 DTSGDPGFRELLGRV
-1522 READLAAY
+1522 RETDLAAY
-1530 AHQELP
+1530 THQELP

-1558 MLAFRPTAGPRLDL
+1558 MLAFRPTAGPRLGL
-1572 PGLHARTLPVE
+1572 PGLHTRTLPVE

-1599 APDGSPDGI
+1599 TADGSPDGI

-1619 DRCTAEDLA
+1619 DRSTAEELA
-1628 ARLERLLRTAV
+1628 ARLERLLRAAV
-1639 HHPDRAIGSHDILD
+1639 RAPDRAIGALDILAD
-1653 DRERH
+1653 GERH
-1658 RLLTEFNDTARDV
+1658 RLLAEFNDTAREV

-1687 PDTVAVEDG
+1687 PDAVAVEDSRTS
-1696 ADALTYRQLD
+1696 LTYRQLD
-1706 ERAGRLARVL
+1706 VTADRLARAL

-1728 FSLPRSVDLAIA
+1728 FSLPRSVDLAVA

-1750 YLPLDPEHPAERTAH
+1750 YLPLDPEHPAERTVH

-1776 ARDRLPADCRVGCA
+1776 ARDRLGFEAGCPT
-1790 VVDPDAAPDGPDAP
+1790 VDPDAAPDAPDMP
-1804 LPEARPSD
+1804 LPWARPAD

-1876 GRVHVA
+1876 GRVHIA
-1882 GFHDAGAAPVNG
+1882 GFHSAGAAPVNG
-1894 GYTFLKATPSHLPLL
+1894 GYAFLKATPSHLPLL

-1914 DLSPTE
+1914 DLSPGE

-1934 RTWRRDHPDVRL
+1934 RAWRRDHPDVRL

-1963 IEPGEELPTGPVP
+1963 IEPGDDLPTGPVP

-1990 ARLNPVPVGVEG
+1990 TRLNPVPVGVEG
-2002 ELYISGDHVARG
+2002 ELYVAGGHVARG
-2014 YWRRPGLTAERFV
+2014 YWRRPGQTAERFV

-2033 SGGRMYRTGDLAVW
+2033 TGGRMYRTGDLAVW

-2056 GRADRQLKLRGLRIE
+2056 GRADGQLKIRGLRIE
-2071 PGEVEGVLTAH
+2071 PGEVEGVLTSH

-2108 AAEADCP
+2108 AAEADFP
-2115 AVLAHAARRLPAHMV
+2115 ALLAHAARQLPAHMV

-2141 ITPNGKLDRAALP
+2141 MTPNGKLDRAALP
-2154 APAATRET
+2154 APATARET
-2162 TTGRPPR
+2162 TGRAPR
-2169 TPQEEALRDVFAE
+2169 TPEEQVLRDLFAE
-2182 VLGGTADAIGVDEGF
+2182 VLGVCAEGIGVDDGF

-2202 DSITSIHLVSRAL
+2202 DSIISIHLVSRAL
-2215 AEGLRLTPRDVF
+2215 TAGLRLTPRDVF
-2227 EHRTVAGLAAAAAD
+2227 EHRTVACLAATAAA
-2241 RPTPGT
+2241 RPGT
-2247 VPEQDSPIGTL
+2247 GPVQEQDAPTGML

-2263 MHRLRERGGPIGAF
+2263 MHRLLDRGGPIEAF

-2291 KRLTAALQTVLDHH
+2291 KRLTAALQAVLDHH
-2305 DVLRMRL
+2305 DALRLRL
-2312 TPDGRAAEVPPPGT
+2312 APDGRTAEVPPPGT
-2326 VDAATALDSIAGPV
+2326 IEAATVLERITGPV
-2340 DFAEVLN
+2340 DFGDVAN
-2347 NSASQ
+2347 RSAAQ
-2352 LRPDLGQL
+2352 LDPESGELVH
-2360 LRAVWCDAGPG
+2360 AVWCDTGP
-2371 HPGRL
+2371 HRPGRL

-2381 HLAVDGVS
+2381 HLVVDGVS

-2402 EDDLPER
+2402 EEELPER
-2409 GTSFRQW
+2409 GTSYRHW

-2421 REARTPARAA
+2421 REAHSPARAA
-2431 EMDAWRHAL
+2431 EVDVWRAMSEA
-2440 GDPGPLLGARR
+2440 PAPLLGARR
-2451 PDPQRDVVGEM
+2451 PDPRRDLVGGM

-2474 NELLTMPAAFH
+2474 TELLTTVCAAFH

-2492 MAALAAAFVRWR
+2492 IAALAAAFVRWR
-2504 RTKDGHPALL
+2504 RARDGHPGLL

-2522 EEIADGLDL
+2522 EEIAEGIDL

-2541 VPARLDLAAADPADP
+2541 VPARLDLAGVDPADP
-2556 VQVLK
+2556 AQVLK

-2575 GYGLLRHLDP
+2575 GHGLLRHLDP
-2585 SNGPLLAAFPTP
+2585 NNGPLLAVLPAP
-2597 EIGFNYLGRTARS
+2597 EVGFNYLGRTARS
-2610 ADGDW
+2610 GGGDW
-2615 FPAPE
+2615 SPAPE
-2620 SLRNL
+2620 VLRNL
-2625 GAVRDPAMPV
+2625 GAVHDPAMSV

-2645 TGDGRLD
+2645 TEGGRLD
-2652 TTWSWAPGIWSDDD
+2652 TTWSWAPGIWSEDD
-2666 VRDLAD
+2666 VSALAD
-2672 RWMAELTAQAEAG
+2672 RWFEELTAQAEGG

>member
-1 MTLPHALDVSAAQRS
+1 MTVVHTLDLSAAQRS

-39 GPVDPVRFRT
+39 GPVDPDRFRT
-49 AVRQVVTA
+49 AVQQVVAA
-57 TETLRVRFT
+57 TETLRLRFT
-66 AEDDTVRQLVD
+66 AEGDTVRGLVD
-77 TDPAWDLPVVDLTGE
+77 PDPAWDLPVVDLTGE
-92 ADPRSAAEA
+92 PDPRSAAQA
-101 WMAADFTTPFD
+101 WMAADFATPFD
-112 VERSPLFRYAL
+112 LERSPLFRYAL
-123 LHLTATH
+123 LHLAAGH

-156 AYSALVA
+156 AYSALAA

-169 PPAPL
+169 QPAPL
-174 APLVAADE
+174 APLIAADE
-182 AYRAGQRRASDRE
+182 TYRGGQRHATDRE
-195 FWTSALADRPD
+195 FWTSALAGRPD
-206 PVSLSARAPHVAG
+206 PVSLSTRPPHVAG
-219 SFLRRTGHL
+219 RFLRRTGHL
-228 PHAAGDLVHA
+228 PQTAGDLVHA
-238 AAEQAGTRWSRVLL
+238 AAERTGTRWSRVLL

-275 ARESETELATPGMAS
+275 ARESERELATPGMAS
-290 NVLPLRLPVRP
+290 NVLPLRLSVRP
-301 DTTARDLVRRTASAT
+301 DTVADDLVRRTASAT

-321 HQRYRGEDLRRDRD
+321 HQRYRGEDLRRDPD
-335 RPQDGPRFFGP
+335 QPQDGPRFFGP

-405 LAAHHRRFARF
+405 VAAHHRRFARF
-416 VEHFAQAVVATGTP
+416 VEHFAAAVLATGTP

-435 VTLPEERAEARLVGS
+435 ATAPEERAQAGLAGPA
-450 GAPAGAATTVPE
+450 APPGAATSVPE
-462 IFAARAAATPDATAL
+462 VFAARAATTPATPAV

-482 TTTYRQLNARANR
+482 TTTYRELNTRANR
-495 LAHRLITLGVRP
+495 LAHRLIALGVRP

-537 LDPRAPAVRTRQIL
+537 LDPRAPAARTRRIL
-551 AETGANIL
+551 AETGARIL
-559 LTDTEPTEPYDGV
+559 LTDSEPTEPYHGV
-572 TTVGPADP
+572 TTVGSDDR
-580 TLAAE
+580 TLDAE
-585 PDTDPTVLLHPAQ
+585 PDTDPAVLLHPAQ
-598 LAYVSHTSGSTG
+598 LAYVSYTSGSTG

-619 RDVTALAADS
+619 RDITALAADS

-668 PEEDVD
+668 ADQDMD
-674 AAAVARLRERHGVT
+674 AATVARLTQRHGLT

-718 EAVPAPAVHRV
+718 EAVPAPAVRRV

-749 FATSRPCTADA
+749 FAAWRPCTAA
-760 PVPDPLPI
+760 GPVPDPLPI

-776 AYVLDGSLQP
+776 AYVLDGALQP
-786 LPPGTVGELYIAGP
+786 LPPGTVGELYLAGP
-800 GVARGYLGRPGTTAE
+800 GVARGYLGRPGATAE

-826 ARMYRTGDHARVT
+826 SRMYRTGDHARVT
-839 ADGELEFHGRTDGQ
+839 ADGELEYHGRTDGQ
-853 VKLRGFRIELGE
+853 VKLRGFRIEPAE

-877 QAVVVVREDRPG
+877 QAVAVVREDRPG
-889 DRRLVAYAISI
+889 DRRLVAYAVCGGDKAP
-900 TVPETRRAEGA
+900 TTAEPRHAHA
-911 SSVWGARRTEDAG
+911 SA
-924 AGRAADPPPEQ
+924 
-935 ARESAGSASDVPFA
+935 
-949 EGPAAASQAGFP
+949 PAAAPAGP
-961 ADTRSAGTAG
+961 P
-971 SGAERTAGARS
+971 
-982 TLDVPSAK
+982 LK
-990 AAESAPELQR
+990 AAESAPG
-1000 ADGAIST
+1000 D
-1007 REPRRAEGAGSNP
+1007 RRAEGVSSACAPRRAADVVGEQAGEGATSAS
-1020 DAPALDAA
+1020 DVSAAGAARAVARSEAPRAERVASPLVA
-1028 APTLGASSADDPAP
+1028 APGDSVPTLCGTPADEPAP
-1042 APGALAAGRPAPASG
+1042 APGAPAADLGSRPA
-1057 VVAADHPAPTPRA
+1057 HPAVPTSEA
-1070 APTPETLR
+1070 LR
-1078 DHLAACLPDFMVPSA
+1078 DHLAALLPDFMVPSA

-1112 LPAPST
+1112 LPAPPM
-1118 VAAPHAHAPRTPHED
+1118 AAAAQAHAPRTPHED

-1142 LGLPDV
+1142 LGLADV

-1165 RLLGRI
+1165 RLLGRV
-1171 RTTLGVE
+1171 RAALGVE
-1178 LTLRDVFQAPTPTGL
+1178 LTLRDVFQAPTPAGL
-1193 ARLSR
+1193 ARLSA
-1198 GVGAAVRP
+1198 GAGTVERP
-1206 ALRPTPRTAHEV
+1206 ALRPIPRTAPGEA

-1235 PSAAYNIP
+1235 SSAAYNIP
-1243 VAVRLTGAGLDVDAL
+1243 LAVRLTGAGLDVDAL
-1258 RVALA
+1258 RGALA

-1277 DADGLPCQRMLEP
+1277 DADGLPCQELLDSD
-1290 GLPDL
+1290 LPDL
-1295 QADHV
+1295 PVQQV
-1300 TEAELPQRLAQ
+1300 TDAELHERLGR
-1311 LAGEGFEISEGAPFR
+1311 LAGEGFDISERIPFR
-1326 AHLLALGAEDHVL
+1326 AHLLVLGPEEHVL

-1344 HIAADGWSLDLLLL
+1344 HIAADGWSLDPLLL

-1366 RLEGREP
+1366 RLAGRDP
-1373 DRVPLPVQYADY
+1373 DWVPLPVQYADY
-1385 CVWQREV
+1385 CLWQREL
-1392 LGDDQDRQLDHWR
+1392 LGDDQGRQLDHWR
-1405 RALAGLPDELPLPAD
+1405 QALAGLPDELPLPAD

-1426 ATHRGGDIPV
+1426 ATHQGGDIPV
-1436 RLDADLHR
+1436 RWDADLHR
-1444 RLRALADETGTTV
+1444 RLRALAGETGTTV

-1465 AALLTRLGAGS
+1465 AALLTRLGAGT
-1476 DIPLGT
+1476 DVPLGT

-1493 DLVGCFVNTLVLRT
+1493 DVVGCFVNTLVLRT
-1507 DTSGDPSFRELLARV
+1507 DTSGDPAFRELLARV
-1522 READLAAY
+1522 RETDLAAY

-1536 FEHLVEALN
+1536 FEQLVEALN

-1572 PGLHARTLPVE
+1572 PGLHTRTLPVE

-1592 FNLGEHR
+1592 FNLGELR
-1599 APDGSPDGI
+1599 APDGSPQGI
-1608 EGILQYSADLF
+1608 EGTLQYSADLF
-1619 DRCTAEDLA
+1619 DRGTAEDLA
-1628 ARLERLLRTAV
+1628 ARLERLLRAAV
-1639 HHPDRAIGSHDILD
+1639 RRPDRAIGSHDILD
-1653 DRERH
+1653 DHERH
-1658 RLLTEFNDTARDV
+1658 RLLNEFNDTARDV
-1671 PDTTF
+1671 PHTTF
-1676 PRLFEARAAEA
+1676 PRLFEARAAQT

-1696 ADALTYRQLD
+1696 SASLTYRQLNV
-1706 ERAGRLARVL
+1706 RATRLARVL
-1716 TSHGAGPGRIVA
+1716 TSQGAGPGRIVA
-1728 FSLPRSVDLAIA
+1728 FSLPRSVDIAVA

-1750 YLPLDPEHPAERTAH
+1750 YLPLDPEHPAERIAH
-1765 LLADADPVCLI
+1765 LVADADPVCLI
-1776 ARDRLPADCRVGCA
+1776 ARDRLPAECGVGCA
-1790 VVDPDAAPDGPDAP
+1790 VVHPDAAPDDPDTP
-1804 LPEARPSD
+1804 LHEARPAD

-1876 GRVHVA
+1876 GRVHIA
-1882 GFHDAGAAPVNG
+1882 AFHDAGTAPADG
-1894 GYTFLKATPSHLPLL
+1894 GYSFLKATPSHLPLL
-1909 PALPH
+1909 PALTH

-1934 RTWRRDHPDVRL
+1934 HTWRRDHPGVRL

-1963 IEPGEELPTGPVP
+1963 IEPGDDLPTGSVP

-1981 WNTRAYVLD
+1981 WNTRAHVLD
-1990 ARLNPVPVGVEG
+1990 TRLNPVPVGVEG
-2002 ELYISGDHVARG
+2002 ELYVSGDHVARG
-2014 YWRRPGLTAERFV
+2014 YWKRPGLTAERFV
-2027 ADPFDP
+2027 ADRFDP
-2033 SGGRMYRTGDLAVW
+2033 AGGRMYRTGDLAVW

-2056 GRADRQLKLRGLRIE
+2056 GRADGQLKIRGLRIE
-2071 PGEVEGVLTAH
+2071 PGEVEGALTAH
-2082 PAVAQAAVVVR
+2082 PAVAQAAVTVR
-2093 EDRAGVRRLVGYVVG
+2093 EDRSGVRRLVGYVVG
-2108 AAEADCP
+2108 AGEADCS
-2115 AVLAHAARRLPAHMV
+2115 AVLTHAARHLPAHMV
-2130 PEALVALDALP
+2130 PEVLVALDALP
-2141 ITPNGKLDRAALP
+2141 MTPNGKLDRTALP
-2154 APAATRET
+2154 APAGTRET
-2162 TTGRPPR
+2162 AARRAPR
-2169 TPQEEALRDVFAE
+2169 TPQEEALRGLFAE
-2182 VLGGTADAIGVDEGF
+2182 VLGAPADTIGLDDGF

-2241 RPTPGT
+2241 RPAPG
-2247 VPEQDSPIGTL
+2247 PLREQDAPTGAF
-2258 PLTPA
+2258 PFTPA
-2263 MHRLRERGGPIGAF
+2263 MDRLRERGGPIGAF
-2277 SQSVLLVTPAGADE
+2277 SQSMLLVSPAGADE
-2291 KRLTAALQTVLDHH
+2291 KRLTAALQTLLDHH
-2305 DVLRMRL
+2305 DVLRMRT
-2312 TPDGRAAEVPPPGT
+2312 TPDGRTAEIPPPGT
-2326 VDAATALDSIAGPV
+2326 VDAATVLERIAEPA
-2340 DFAEVLN
+2340 DFAQVVN
-2347 NSASQ
+2347 TSASHLAPEQ
-2352 LRPDLGQL
+2352 GKV
-2360 LRAVWCDAGPG
+2360 LRAAWCDAGPDR
-2371 HPGRL
+2371 PGRL

-2402 EDDLPER
+2402 EENLPER
-2409 GTSFRQW
+2409 GTSFRHW

-2421 REARTPARAA
+2421 REARAPARTA
-2431 EMDAWRHAL
+2431 ELDVWRHML
-2440 GDPGPLLGARR
+2440 RDPGPLLGTRR
-2451 PDPQRDVVGEM
+2451 PDPRRDVVGEM
-2462 RHLTRQLPAETT
+2462 RHLTRRLSAEVTHA
-2474 NELLTMPAAFH
+2474 LLTTVPAAFH

-2492 MAALAAAFVRWR
+2492 LAALTAAFVRWR
-2504 RTKDGHPALL
+2504 HTKDGCSALL

-2522 EEIADGLDL
+2522 EEIADAVDL

-2541 VPARLDLAAADPADP
+2541 VPARLDLTEVDPADP
-2556 VQVLK
+2556 AQVLK
-2561 TVKEQ
+2561 TAKEQ

-2575 GYGLLRHLDP
+2575 GHGLLRYLHP
-2585 SNGPLLAAFPTP
+2585 TNGPLLAALPVP
-2597 EIGFNYLGRTARS
+2597 EIGFNYLGRAAPTTGVDWS
-2610 ADGDW
+2610 A
-2615 FPAPE
+2615 APE
-2620 SLRNL
+2620 LLRNL
-2625 GAVRDPAMPV
+2625 GAVHDPAMPV

-2645 TGDGRLD
+2645 TEHGRLD
-2652 TTWSWAPGIWSDDD
+2652 TTWSWAPGIWSEDD
-2666 VRDLAD
+2666 VHTLAD
-2672 RWMAELTAQAEAG
+2672 RWLTELTAQAESG